1 MRTNMNSKRSK
12 MKYEYFESNDEVR
25 ESLERYMTNHHLI
38 FQTYPSHE
46 DVDDVR
52 EIYIQSRTDCC
63 YSREDSLIPV
73 TKQYY

>member
-1 MRTNMNSKRSK
+1 

-25 ESLERYMTNHHLI
+25 ESLVSYMTNHHLI
-38 FQTYPSHE
+38 FQTYPSRK

-63 YSREDSLIPV
+63 YCREVKWTPS
-73 TKQYY
+73 QGQFFS

>member
-1 MRTNMNSKRSK
+1 MN
-12 MKYEYFESNDEVR
+12 YEYFESNDEVR
-25 ESLERYMTNHHLI
+25 ESLVRYMTNHNLI
-38 FQTYPSHE
+38 FQTFPSRE
-46 DVDDVR
+46 DVDVVR

>member
-1 MRTNMNSKRSK
+1 

-25 ESLERYMTNHHLI
+25 ESLGRYMTNHHLI
-38 FQTYPSHE
+38 FQTYPSRK

-52 EIYIQSRTDCC
+52 EIYIQSTTDCC

>member
-1 MRTNMNSKRSK
+1 

-25 ESLERYMTNHHLI
+25 ESLVSYMTNHHLI
-38 FQTYPSHE
+38 FQTYPSRK